1 MGVKGQK
8 MAQDEEKILSVAVDI
23 SGTIY
28 HMIFFSIFQIL
39 IPWVVK
45 GGGGAGCKRAK
56 KLHILGMIHHMIFIY
71 GTHTHM

>member
-23 SGTIY
+23 SRTIY

-45 GGGGAGCKRAK
+45 GGGRSGV
-56 KLHILGMIHHMIFIY
+56 
-71 GTHTHM
+71 

>member
-23 SGTIY
+23 SRTIY

-45 GGGGAGCKRAK
+45 GGGGGGGGEERGVKGPK
-56 KLHILGMIHHMIFIY
+56 SSIS
-71 GTHTHM
+71 